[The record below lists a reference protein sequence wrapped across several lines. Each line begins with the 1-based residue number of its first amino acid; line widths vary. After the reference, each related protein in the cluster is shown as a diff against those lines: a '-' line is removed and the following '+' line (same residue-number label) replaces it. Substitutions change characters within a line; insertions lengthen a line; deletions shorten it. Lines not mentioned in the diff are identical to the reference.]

1 MATVRGG
8 DIRQMMVNGRE
19 FDVAPESNVTY
30 RLGGFSNESAPTGNG
45 NMHTTQRRKLGG
57 FESLPLSVDP
67 SREDIEFLQDIA
79 DSGEPVPM
87 FMTLA
92 DNTTYGGSLAIQG
105 SVDPNSGDGQ
115 VEISALGPVFE
126 QL

>member
-1 MATVRGG
+1 MTVRGG
-8 DIRQMMVNGRE
+8 DIRQVMINGRE

-30 RLGGFSNESAPTGNG
+30 RLAGFTNETAPTGNG
-45 NMHTTQRRKLGG
+45 SAHTTQRRKLGG

-67 SREDIEFLQDIA
+67 TREDIEFLQSIGDA
-79 DSGEPVPM
+79 GEAVPM

-92 DNTTYGGSLAIQG
+92 NNITYGGSLTIQG
-105 SVDPNSGDGQ
+105 AIDPNSGDGQ
-115 VEISALGPVFE
+115 VEISALGSTFE